1 MALFITFEGIE
12 GSGKSTQIRNL
23 SAKLASCGEQV
34 VATREPGGCQISDA
48 IRGIVLDPA
57 HRDMVPRAELLLYAA
72 ARAQHVAEIIKPAL
86 AAGKHVLCDRFFDA
100 TTVYQGLGRGLP
112 PETLSAIN
120 HFATGSMV
128 PDLTLLLDIPA
139 EVGLMRARQR
149 NDSLQLDAESRFEEE
164 DLSFHQRIRTG
175 YLELANSA
183 ERFRII
189 DANGSPG
196 AVAERVWTVVDRFM
210 TGQ

>member
-23 SAKLASCGEQV
+23 SAKLVSCGEQV
-34 VATREPGGCQISDA
+34 VATR
-48 IRGIVLDPA
+48 RT
-57 HRDMVPRAELLLYAA
+57 ELLLYAA
-72 ARAQHVAEIIKPAL
+72 ARAQHVAEIIEPAL
-86 AAGKHVLCDRFFDA
+86 VAGKHVLCDRFFDA

-112 PETLSAIN
+112 LETLSAIN
-120 HFATGSMV
+120 NFATGSMV

-139 EVGLMRARQR
+139 DVGLMRARQR
-149 NDSLQLDAESRFEEE
+149 NDRLQLETESRFEAE

-175 YLELANSA
+175 YLELAKSA

-189 DANGSPG
+189 DANGPPE
-196 AVAERVWTVVDRFM
+196 AVAERVWKTVERFM